1 MCGIGNLKV
10 LCDLAETLQE
20 KIRRFPDE
28 EELLA
33 AVRAV
38 GLSDPMAFLS
48 DMRSAAIERQSGYVL
63 VPVLWNAGDLNAYRN
78 ADSHGASL
86 FMFDQRLAR
95 DAMVQSELFHHAG
108 NRFMDY
114 LSLWAQELNC
124 RGDEMYRQNARGG
137 EKFTRDI
144 ARFVA
149 SLDCMHSIAHESM
162 RVEELLGTPLLQSS
176 DNHGDVECT
185 AVISLVA
192 CLADLR
198 LNGTLMDRL
207 KAGIG
212 HMPDIEEGPEQEV
225 NPERLDAIESPEL
238 WPDQIEIEGQR
249 FYPDIE
255 AQEVGAALYL
265 AELIA

>member
-10 LCDLAETLQE
+10 LCYLAETLQE
-20 KIRRFPDE
+20 RIRRFPDE

-38 GLSDPMAFLS
+38 GMSDPIALS
-48 DMRSAAIERQSGYVL
+48 DMRSAAIERQSCYVL
-63 VPVLWNAGDLNAYRN
+63 VPVLWNAGDLNAYRK
-78 ADSHGASL
+78 AGSHGASL
-86 FMFDQRLAR
+86 FMLGQRLVR
-95 DAMVQSELFHHAG
+95 DAMVQSELFHNAG

-124 RGDEMYRQNARGG
+124 RGDEMYRQNAH
-137 EKFTRDI
+137 EDKKLTHDI

-149 SLDCMHSIAHESM
+149 SLECMHSIAHESM

-176 DNHGDVECT
+176 DNHGDVDYM

-198 LNGTLMDRL
+198 LNGTLMNRL
-207 KAGIG
+207 KADIDCT
-212 HMPDIEEGPEQEV
+212 PDIEEGPEQEV
-225 NPERLDAIESPEL
+225 DPERLDAIESPAL

-249 FYPDIE
+249 FYPEIE